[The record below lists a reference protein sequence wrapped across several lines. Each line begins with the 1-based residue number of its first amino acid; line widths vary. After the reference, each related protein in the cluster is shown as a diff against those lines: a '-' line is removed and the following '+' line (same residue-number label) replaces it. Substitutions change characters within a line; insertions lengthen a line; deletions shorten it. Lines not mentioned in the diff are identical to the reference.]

1 MGVGQL
7 LKGAIV
13 KVKDSNMHPVAKGV
27 IIVACFAVIGVAAY
41 FGVAQ

>member
-27 IIVACFAVIGVAAY
+27 IIVALQELGALLTLG
-41 FGVAQ
+41 